1 MTRIRTA
8 KPLTLGRIAL
18 VGALAAAAAVVLASA
33 AIAGGAGRLIGG
45 LWVSVMGAII
55 GLFGG

>member
-1 MTRIRTA
+1 MTRVRTA

-18 VGALAAAAAVVLASA
+18 IGALAATAAVVLASA
-33 AIAGGAGRLIGG
+33 AIASGAGRLIGG
-45 LWVSVMGAII
+45 LWVSVMSAII